1 MALADSTKVD
11 FLWKKLGFGVAKT
24 APPSNKEAFN
34 ESIPSPLLMRGD
46 RVWQQSGSIPSVK
59 PSATSSIVEIYQ
71 DAAGGSATV
80 ECTEDLTAPDNQTWK
95 TNLTDWIP
103 TEFGSTYLVKVYVDT
118 AGAAAPQSTGTQL
131 FQSGSGNEDGW
142 FFDYQAGVLNFNGD
156 NIPSQI
162 DTGVTGKSIY
172 IVGARYVGPFGV
184 GGGSSIGNLT
194 ITDTTISTT
203 NAGSDIIL
211 EVTGNGTVQIDTT
224 TALGIAV
231 GNTSQRPVAPATGD
245 LRYNT
250 STNAVEIYNGTSWEN
265 VGGNDFGA
273 ITTQTLNGDN
283 STVAFTLDQSASTAG
298 IIVSINGTLQQPV
311 SAYSVSGTTI
321 TFTEAPESGDAIEIR
336 FITQLTVFTSIQ
348 NASGNASVSTLDNE
362 DTVQITGNLLPSANA
377 TYNLGSNTARWND
390 LYLAGSTLILGNV
403 VMKNTPGGNS
413 IAFYGPDGTTP
424 ATIDANVEIVSDSIA
439 AGTSN
444 VSFAGGS
451 GNVQIIVGS
460 TQTGTIT
467 STGANITG
475 YVTATGNITA
485 NYFKGD
491 GSELTGV
498 VASSVAAANVS
509 GLATVA
515 TTGAYTDLSGTPT
528 IPTATSDLTNDSG
541 FIVLGNLS
549 VTTNAASGDGSL
561 SYDNSTG
568 VFTFT
573 PADAGLA
580 DYGDANVASFLGS
593 NFGSNAIV
601 TTGNITASNFIGE
614 VTGNVS
620 GSAATATSATTAG
633 TVTAN
638 AQPNITSVG
647 TLSSVTVTGNVSAG
661 NVNATIV
668 GDVTGDVTGNLT
680 GNVTGDV
687 TGNLTGNV
695 TGNAD
700 TATTADALTTA
711 RAIEVSGAVT
721 GTADFDGSAA
731 INIVTTN
738 TADPTIT
745 LSGAV
750 TGSGTLTNLGNV
762 TIATTATSDPTIT
775 LTGAVTG
782 SGTLTNL
789 GNVSIA
795 TTNTADPTI
804 TLAGD
809 LSGSATL
816 TNLGDATLT
825 ATIAANSVAL
835 GTDTTGNYIATGA
848 VSGVGLSGSSNSEG
862 GTFTV
867 TSNATNA
874 NTPSTIVA
882 RDASGNFSAGTITAL
897 ATSAQYAD
905 VAENFKVN
913 EQADAGTV
921 MVFDKDGLLVI
932 CNSYADPMLVGIVST
947 DPAYLLNSDQP
958 DGQPI
963 ALAGQV
969 PCKVVGPV
977 KVGDL
982 LTTSK
987 TPGYA
992 TVLELNDWKP
1002 GITVGKAMENCS
1014 IGKHTIKVFVG
1025 TF

>member
-46 RVWQQSGSIPSVK
+46 KVWQQSGDIPGVK
-59 PSATSSIVEIYQ
+59 PAATSSIVQIYQ

-103 TEFGSTYLVKVYVDT
+103 TEFGSTYLVKVYVDST
-118 AGAAAPQSTGTQL
+118 GAAAPQSTGTQL

-184 GGGSSIGNLT
+184 GGGTSIGNLT
-194 ITDTTISTT
+194 ITDTTIGTT

-250 STNAVEIYNGTSWEN
+250 STNAVEIYNGISWEN

-444 VSFAGGS
+444 VSFAGGG

-528 IPTATSDLTNDSG
+528 IPTATSDLTNNSG

-668 GDVTGDVTGNLT
+668 GN
-680 GNVTGDV
+680 V

-721 GTADFDGSAA
+721 GTANFDGSAA

-1002 GITVGKAMENCS
+1002 GIIVGKAMENCS